1 MADIIRSR
9 NIFIDSEQ
17 YHTSNGEK
25 VIVNFPASSFHV
37 LQGEHMRLTLTAFE
51 MRKNFYNINSNN
63 NKFYLYQAS
72 TSNYVEM
79 EIAVG
84 DYYRFGS
91 NATVSNSLCEA
102 IQQAIVAGGCTG
114 LQTGDVTY
122 NINTRKITID
132 MSNVTAGYTNGDYFV
147 TFQIPVERQGSGI
160 TGVTNKG
167 IFNDSYEILGTRPT
181 RYTTDIIPAFENNG
195 TDDLFKGFY
204 PASLFSIEAL
214 YLQANV
220 ITNNYTT
227 PSFGADSVSTKLIPS
242 QILAR
247 IAIPYDDMFER
258 EQDQP
263 AIITYTDPNDL
274 FTVNLQQNQID
285 TIVFEMIDSKGRRI
299 EEVSPKQADDGSLS
313 FSCVLRWD
321 VVKENTMGLP
331 VRELTDRIDA
341 LFRRQGLN

>member
-17 YHTSNGEK
+17 YHTRNGEK

-63 NKFYLYQAS
+63 NKFYLYQVS

-91 NATVSNSLCEA
+91 NATISHSLCRA

-114 LQTGDVTY
+114 LLTTDVTY
-122 NINTRKITID
+122 NVITRKITID
-132 MSNVTAGYTNGDYFV
+132 MSNVTAVYTTGDYFV

-160 TGVTNKG
+160 TGVSDKG

-181 RYTTDIIPAFENNG
+181 RYTDDIIQAFDNST
-195 TDDLFKGFY
+195 TDTFEGFY

-214 YLQANV
+214 YLQANI

-247 IAIPYDDMFER
+247 IAIPYADMFEKT
-258 EQDQP
+258 QDQP

-285 TIVFEMIDSKGRRI
+285 TIVFEIIDSKGRRI
-299 EEVSPKQADDGSLS
+299 EEVSPNQADDGSLS